1 MEGHVRKLGKRWYV
15 TLEIARDP
23 TTGAR
28 RRRSLGGYTTQREA
42 REALRAA
49 LEQGRRGWQGPER
62 VSVATYFEEW
72 LRGVDLS
79 RASTTAAL
87 YRTLL
92 EHHVIPRIGGERLE
106 SVTPTLLTR
115 LYSELLAGGGPRG
128 RKLSPKSVRN
138 VHTTIRKA
146 FGDAV
151 ADRRLDWNPAE
162 AAKVP
167 RIERDGGPT
176 VWTAAQVATFLHSVD
191 GDRISALWVLV
202 ATTGMRRSE
211 ALALRWNDVDG
222 ERIHIRRALVQYG
235 RLVTEKEPK
244 TARSRRTVAL
254 DAAAAEALRRH
265 RVAQAA
271 ERLAAGEAYS
281 DEDRVF
287 ADEIGRA
294 LRPGNVSKDFARA
307 VKAVG
312 LPSIGLHGLR
322 HTFATLGLE
331 AGVDTLYV
339 SEILGHSSPVI
350 TSSIYQHA
358 RPERLAA
365 AVAKVGDA
373 IYRREGAG
381 DA

>member
-1 MEGHVRKLGKRWYV
+1 MEGYVRKLGKRWYV
-15 TLEIARDP
+15 ALEITRDP

-28 RRRSLGGYTTQREA
+28 RRRSLGGYATQREA

-49 LEQGRRGWQGPER
+49 LEQGRRGWQGPQR
-62 VSVATYFEEW
+62 VSVATYLEEW

-79 RASTTAAL
+79 RAPTTAAL

-106 SVTPTLLTR
+106 SVTPALLTR
-115 LYSELLAGGGPRG
+115 MYSELLASGGPRG

-146 FGDAV
+146 LGDAV

-167 RIERDGGPT
+167 RIERDGGST
-176 VWTAAQVATFLHSVD
+176 VWTAAQVARFLHSVE
-191 GDRISALWVLV
+191 GDRLAPFWVLV
-202 ATTGMRRSE
+202 TTTGIRRSE
-211 ALALRWNDVDG
+211 AFALRWSDVDG

-244 TARSRRTVAL
+244 TARSRRTVGL
-254 DAAAAEALRRH
+254 AAAAAAALRRH

-271 ERLAAGEAYS
+271 ERLAAGEAYT

-287 ADEIGRA
+287 ADQIGRA
-294 LRPGNVSKDFARA
+294 LRPGNVSKDLGRA
-307 VKAVG
+307 VRAAS
-312 LPSIGLHGLR
+312 LPGIGLHGLR

-331 AGVDTLYV
+331 AGIDTVYV
-339 SEILGHSSPVI
+339 SEILGHSSPAI
-350 TSSIYQHA
+350 TMNVYQHTREDRLVGA
-358 RPERLAA
+358 VER
-365 AVAKVGDA
+365 VGDA
-373 IYRREGAG
+373 IFGRSQTRP
-381 DA
+381 